1 MIYTVRVYI
10 GILLSKYPGKES
22 KIMKKIYQ
30 EPDVELIRLVP
41 QESITADV
49 AEGETGVESWP
60 W

>member
-1 MIYTVRVYI
+1 
-10 GILLSKYPGKES
+10 
-22 KIMKKIYQ
+22 MKKIYQ